1 MKKLLLVLSLFLLIY
16 ACGKDSDAGP
26 PPSSDLSNN
35 STSTT
40 VGKFDLGVSAS
51 EGPSQDSINKY
62 GPLRLKEELGLNK
75 RYRVLKTTFKSLDG
89 FQKYYP
95 GTKITLERI
104 LRYHFYT
111 AIHINQKENKLISM
125 DLTEFPLKNNTSEE
139 KITKETVKLIG
150 DMFFGLNELKV
161 ISIQY

>member
-1 MKKLLLVLSLFLLIY
+1 MKKLLLVLSLFLLIC

-26 PPSSDLSNN
+26 PPSSDSSNN
-35 STSTT
+35 SASTT
-40 VGKFDLGVSAS
+40 VEKFDLAVSAQ
-51 EGPSQDSINKY
+51 GPSQDSINKY
-62 GPLRLKEELGLNK
+62 EPLRLKEELGLNK

-95 GTKITLERI
+95 GTKTTLERI

-111 AIHINQKENKLISM
+111 AIHFNQKENKLISM

-139 KITKETVKLIG
+139 EITKETVKLIG
-150 DMFFGLNELKV
+150 DMFFGSNELKV
-161 ISIQY
+161 IPIQY

>member
-1 MKKLLLVLSLFLLIY
+1 VKKLLFVLSLFLLIY
-16 ACGKDSDAGP
+16 ACGKDSYAGP
-26 PPSSDLSNN
+26 PPSSDSSNN
-35 STSTT
+35 STTTT
-40 VGKFDLGVSAS
+40 VEKFDLAVSAQ
-51 EGPSQDSINKY
+51 GHSQDSINKY
-62 GPLRLKEELGLNK
+62 EPLRLKEELGLNK

-125 DLTEFPLKNNTSEE
+125 DLTEFPLKSSASEE

-150 DMFFGLNELKV
+150 DMFFGSNELKV